1 MQEHDIHEAVNRGH
15 CRVGAGADINVN
27 RKRHD
32 NQVVDDSSAE
42 DDEADHAAVER
53 LGGGAALILD
63 PRMLQG
69 LIGSQA

>member
-1 MQEHDIHEAVNRGH
+1 MKQS
-15 CRVGAGADINVN
+15 AGAIAGLVQGPTSMSIENDTTI
-27 RKRHD
+27 KF
-32 NQVVDDSSAE
+32 VDDSSAE